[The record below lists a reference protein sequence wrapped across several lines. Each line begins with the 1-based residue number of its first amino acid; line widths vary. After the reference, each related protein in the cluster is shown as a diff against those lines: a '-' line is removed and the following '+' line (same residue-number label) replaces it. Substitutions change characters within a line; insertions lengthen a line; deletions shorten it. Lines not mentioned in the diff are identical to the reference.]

1 MDVMD
6 TLAVDQCGGFLV
18 VVLCEAAISSFTGL
32 LAVVLFCKLLTHRNS
47 ALASPYKSC
56 FSDCA
61 LRRETVW
68 SVTVAMHWGERVHDA
83 EQLHIS
89 LQRAAG
95 SDQIKV
101 HGCTT
106 VDTGSW
112 RRFVKIWEFCR
123 EARRVPHSGVVG
135 ICSRQR
141 LASS

>member
-1 MDVMD
+1 MCAGGSFRYWTVECVVCAALSTHAVRLPVPRLVAMDVMD

-47 ALASPYKSC
+47 ALALPYKSC

-83 EQLHIS
+83 EQLHFS

-106 VDTGSW
+106 MGTGS
-112 RRFVKIWEFCR
+112 
-123 EARRVPHSGVVG
+123 
-135 ICSRQR
+135 
-141 LASS
+141 